1 MSAIDSPRENCISSA
16 RRTIGVAPSSATPT
30 SKEIRVRVEG
40 RWKIRAMLRPA
51 SESAPSRSPRPAFS
65 AAARSS
71 SLFSSKA
78 PNSSPVRKSRFKQR
92 ILRAVDFTAL
102 AWNLF
107 HGRDFPPDPKL
118 RTWRSRLLR
127 FDERNAT
134 HIQVNRDLTT
144 EFATLLA
151 GTPWEVALLQECPP
165 RFAVPL
171 ARACGAEAHRVLT
184 SRNWLGSVR
193 GLLARQNPDLMAS
206 GEGGSNL
213 TLVRVPG
220 RLGGIVERR
229 ELAIHE
235 GAPERRALALTR
247 TAAGLCIAN
256 LHATNDRP
264 DLAAEDVLLAARAAD
279 GFAGE
284 SPLIFG
290 GDLNLRPAE
299 DPGVF
304 ERLRENFGL
313 AAPTA
318 PRAIDHMLVR
328 GLEVLEPPDRLA
340 TGAARAAARGK
351 GAAPLRSRTFAGTIR
366 AGGATR
372 AAELR

>member
-1 MSAIDSPRENCISSA
+1 ME
-16 RRTIGVAPSSATPT
+16 
-30 SKEIRVRVEG
+30 
-40 RWKIRAMLRPA
+40 L
-51 SESAPSRSPRPAFS
+51 
-65 AAARSS
+65 
-71 SLFSSKA
+71 
-78 PNSSPVRKSRFKQR
+78 
-92 ILRAVDFTAL
+92 TAL

-107 HGRDFPPDPKL
+107 HGRDFPPDPAL

-134 HIQVNRDLTT
+134 HVQVNRDLTT

-151 GTPWEVALLQECPP
+151 GTAWEVALLQECPP

-235 GAPERRALALTR
+235 GLPERRALALTR

-264 DLAAEDVLLAARAAD
+264 DLATEDVLRAARAAEE
-279 GFAGE
+279 FAGE
-284 SPLIFG
+284 APLIFG

-299 DPGVF
+299 DPAVF
-304 ERLRENFGL
+304 ERLREDFGL

-318 PRAIDHMLVR
+318 PRAIDHLLVR
-328 GLEVLEPPDRLA
+328 GLEVLEPPTPWPPERRELPLEGKALRLSDH
-340 TGAARAAARGK
+340 
-351 GAAPLRSRTFAGTIR
+351 APLQARFAL
-366 AGGATR
+366 AEPP
-372 AAELR
+372 ELRN